1 MIIGE
6 RGEDVVDEKGGKK
19 LRDCCKNPRAK
30 PLALHALRIS
40 DGFIGTRI
48 LECNDIY
55 ADIKKEE
62 TGVSEISTLSVLVL
76 Y

>member
-6 RGEDVVDEKGGKK
+6 RGEDVIDEKGGKK
-19 LRDCCKNPRAK
+19 LRDSCNSPRARS
-30 PLALHALRIS
+30 LALHALRIS

-48 LECNDIY
+48 LECNNIYDDIE
-55 ADIKKEE
+55 KEE
-62 TGVSEISTLSVLVL
+62 TGVSEMSTLSVLAL